1 MEKAYEKSKNENIKK
16 QIDVL
21 KELKELELDSIYLEK
36 TKAYKIFNDKKYKLE
51 QATARYNESAAV
63 LFGFWFFNV
72 AQSWLVPWLNSGFAP
87 FSAQL
92 DMRPVY
98 GSQELL
104 AGSARWEKY
113 ASFGWK
119 NQF

>member
-1 MEKAYEKSKNENIKK
+1 NRQNAFRNQPILPA
-16 QIDVL
+16 QPLGQDTF
-21 KELKELELDSIYLEK
+21 IYNFLV
-36 TKAYKIFNDKKYKLE
+36 FNDKKYKLE

-72 AQSWLVPWLNSGFAP
+72 AQSWLVPWLNSGSAP